1 MLILLTLKYIIV
13 IIFMIVPQGLP
24 LAAHSAGFYFM
35 KNYNKPALSINEQI
49 SLLQSRG
56 LMIKIMLNLFWKN

>member
-1 MLILLTLKYIIV
+1 
-13 IIFMIVPQGLP
+13 MIVPQGLP